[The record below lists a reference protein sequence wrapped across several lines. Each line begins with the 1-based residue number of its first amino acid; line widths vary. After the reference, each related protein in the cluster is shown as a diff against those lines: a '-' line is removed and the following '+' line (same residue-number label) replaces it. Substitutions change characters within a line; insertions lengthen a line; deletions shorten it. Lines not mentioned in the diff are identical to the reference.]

1 MKVTRGSRVTFPIIH
16 RRAEATQSH
25 MIPCLESYP
34 IRSRSG
40 PRGRGCHLGQGRH
53 LGFSQAPPC
62 SPINRTSPDSS
73 GTVKS
78 KVLGNGEMSAC
89 LLPSLSVYGKPPK
102 CW

>member
-1 MKVTRGSRVTFPIIH
+1 MKVTRGPRVTLPITH
-16 RRAEATQSH
+16 GRAEATQSH

-40 PRGRGCHLGQGRH
+40 PRGRGCHLGKGRH

-62 SPINRTSPDSS
+62 SPANSASPDSP
-73 GTVKS
+73 GTVK
-78 KVLGNGEMSAC
+78 GPWEWGDER
-89 LLPSLSVYGKPPK
+89 LPSPPPSVYGKPPR